1 MTFKRDLVL
10 TVALLAALA
19 ARIAGQP
26 APAASLRTE
35 IEALNAAMTAA
46 LTREPAAV
54 AAFYGDTAAIIGG
67 GQRLQGRAAVD
78 EYWKG
83 ATMFEKWTLET
94 LETGGPANAPWQYG
108 RSILHGRSGRTM
120 ETYFVGLLRRQPSG
134 DLKFQVDAFTRERQ
148 EGGEA
153 DAARV
158 TDAYLK
164 AVERADAKA
173 LGEILDDQFVIVSSS
188 ARNKAQEIADLVPA
202 SGGTV
207 EYFRLDDARTRGF
220 GALAVTSGVLR
231 WKFGGR
237 VLERDYTSIAVKRG
251 ADWRILA
258 QQVTPRPTMPSKG

>member
-1 MTFKRDLVL
+1 MTFKRDLVV
-10 TVALLAALA
+10 TVALYAALA

-54 AAFYGDTAAIIGG
+54 AAFYADTAAIIGG

-94 LETGGPANAPWQYG
+94 LETGGPAHAPWQYG
-108 RSILHGRSGRTM
+108 RSVLHGRSGRSM
-120 ETYFVGLLRRQPSG
+120 ETYFVGLLRRTPG
-134 DLKFQVDAFTRERQ
+134 GELKFAVDAFTRERQ
-148 EGGEA
+148 EGGAEEA
-153 DAARV
+153 GLV
-158 TDAYLK
+158 IDAYVK

-173 LGEILDDQFVIVSSS
+173 LGDLLDDQFVIISGSG
-188 ARNKAQEIADLVPA
+188 ARNKAQEIADLVPS
-202 SGGTV
+202 SGATS
-207 EYFRLDDARTRGF
+207 EYFRSDDTRTRGF
-220 GALAVTSGVLR
+220 GALAVTTGVLR

-237 VLERDYTSIAVKRG
+237 VFERNYSAISVKRG
-251 ADWRILA
+251 SVWKILA
-258 QQVTPRPTMPSKG
+258 QQVTPVR